1 MFIFPSHSN
10 LSIYFKS
17 LKLRSIN
24 KWRYRY
30 CTDIFTMSLVQ
41 IWAIESHLRHCELR
55 NQICQIDKIICNLI
69 ANYDSLSLRNYLK
82 NKKKIISISNYT
94 KIFKIFVLKKNLITK
109 YTSDSRNSR
118 LMKFHRDICS
128 HCEHWQFCAYSNGSL
143 QSSSISNWPP
153 RNSNFHFYSNLI
165 PLQIDNVESDTTV
178 WK

>member
-69 ANYDSLSLRNYLK
+69 VNYDSLSLRNYLK
-82 NKKKIISISNYT
+82 NKRKIISISNYT
-94 KIFKIFVLKKNLITK
+94 KIFKIFVLKKKFNHEIYIRFEKFTFDEI
-109 YTSDSRNSR
+109 SSRYMFPLWTLAILR
-118 LMKFHRDICS
+118 IFERVAAILV
-128 HCEHWQFCAYSNGSL
+128 
-143 QSSSISNWPP
+143 
-153 RNSNFHFYSNLI
+153 NF
-165 PLQIDNVESDTTV
+165 
-178 WK
+178 